1 MPNEGNLTAILEKTR
16 TSKDMV
22 EYHLLNSKDFVIN
35 LTETFKKFQANGDRM
50 GMGMIGRIL
59 KSILTNMDHRL
70 VENMFS
76 DPSFEL
82 ILEV

>member
-1 MPNEGNLTAILEKTR
+1 LT
-16 TSKDMV
+16 D
-22 EYHLLNSKDFVIN
+22 
-35 LTETFKKFQANGDRM
+35 TFKKFQANGDRM